1 MLEEDAIETLP
12 ELVEEGDKDAEVVGE
27 LALDVVWAAD
37 CVVAVDEGEGT
48 GAAEVVGA
56 GATEIEVVGA
66 GADVPPQS
74 QDMTNRPTPVDSKNS
89 KRP

>member
-1 MLEEDAIETLP
+1 
-12 ELVEEGDKDAEVVGE
+12 VVGE
-27 LALDVVWAAD
+27 LVLDVGCAAD
-37 CVVAVDEGEGT
+37 CGVEERVVAVGEGEGT

-56 GATEIEVVGA
+56 GATEAEVVGEGA
-66 GADVPPQS
+66 GADVAPQS